1 MPTARL
7 HTRLP
12 AALIDRLERWA
23 KDRALTKS
31 DVVEAALES
40 FFSPDAGIRRDAEF
54 TRRLDRLHRQLE
66 TLRQELAVAIESQAL
81 FVRYYLSATAPLPA
95 DQQAAAR
102 AQGKERF
109 ESFVRS
115 LARRLERGK
124 SLVRDLHAEIYPASA
139 AFLAGD
145 GDPATGNAEDDHATP

>member
-1 MPTARL
+1 MPNARL

-12 AALIDRLERWA
+12 VALITRLERWA
-23 KDRALTKS
+23 GERDLTKS

-124 SLVRDLHAEIYPASA
+124 SLVHDLHAEIYPASA
-139 AFLAGD
+139 AFLVGD
-145 GDPATGNAEDDHATP
+145 SEPATGNGEAEHAAS